1 MMTLPEGITSC
12 LQALEQAGF
21 PAYLVGGCV
30 RDSLMGIS
38 PHDYDLCT
46 AALPGEI
53 VTVFRGMPQDLTG
66 IRHGTV
72 RLLPPGQDVGEVEIT
87 TFRREGSYADNR
99 HPDWVAFVPDIQEDL
114 ARRDFTINAIA
125 YSPARGYIDPFGG
138 MEDIRSGTLRCVGEP
153 EQRFREDALRIL
165 RGIRFAARF
174 QLGVEEKTRLAMV
187 SLAPL
192 IDTLSRE
199 RVYEELSSFLTWA
212 RTEDILRFAPI
223 LTQAIPELAPAVG
236 FDQHSPHHAYDVFT
250 HTAHVTGAVLP
261 QTALRWAALL
271 HDIGKVPCF
280 TQDETGRGHFKGHAQ
295 VGARMAAEV
304 LTRLH
309 APNPVRETAVWLIDH
324 HMTVLQPE
332 LPLVRRSLSRYGR
345 ERLELLLSLQEAD
358 MKGKG
363 TSEHENS
370 SRYPRIRALLSQLEQ
385 EEGRLT
391 LKSLAVDGND
401 LMNLGYRG
409 RQIGEELNALLE
421 QVLEGILPNEKAA
434 LIQAAKK

>member
-21 PAYLVGGCV
+21 PSYLVGGCV

-46 AALPGEI
+46 SALPGEI
-53 VTVFRGMPQDLTG
+53 VTVFRSTPQDLTG

-87 TFRREGSYADNR
+87 TFRREGRYADNR
-99 HPDWVAFVPDIQEDL
+99 HPDWVEFVPDIREDL

-125 YSPARGYIDPFGG
+125 CSPTRGYVDPFGG

-153 EQRFREDALRIL
+153 EKRFQEDALRIL

-174 QLGVEEKTRLAMV
+174 QLGVEEKTESAMV

-345 ERLELLLSLQEAD
+345 EKLELLLSLQEAD

-370 SRYPRIRALLSQLEQ
+370 SRFPRIRALLSQLEQ

-401 LMNLGYRG
+401 LMDLGYRG

-421 QVLEGILPNEKAA
+421 QVLEGILPNEKTA